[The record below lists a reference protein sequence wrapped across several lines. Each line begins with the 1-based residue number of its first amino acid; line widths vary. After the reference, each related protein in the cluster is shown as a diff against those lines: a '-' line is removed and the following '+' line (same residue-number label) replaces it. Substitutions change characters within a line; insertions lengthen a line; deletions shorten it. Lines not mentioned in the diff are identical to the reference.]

1 MAYSVAVTRE
11 IVFLKYQLDRYR
23 ISIADLNQLLDKLP
37 ETNRE
42 NEQYMTEASVYW
54 LEMKLEIHES
64 LTRFEQ
70 EVETIEI
77 KIKDLH
83 MSHIGGYLRMNMR

>member
-1 MAYSVAVTRE
+1 MH
-11 IVFLKYQLDRYR
+11 R
-23 ISIADLNQLLDKLP
+23 ICIADLNHLLDKLP
-37 ETNRE
+37 ESNRE

-70 EVETIEI
+70 EVETIQM

-83 MSHIGGYLRMNMR
+83 MSHIGVYLRMNMR